1 MSSLT
6 RRSLVAVCAF
16 VASAV
21 LAGAFRPATAQ
32 SEGQAAQRKGK
43 FEVYQGRA
51 GDFRWRLKSP
61 NGQVIA
67 TGGQGYKDKRD
78 CRNAIDSV
86 KRLAADAPVEEV
98 TQPAEEAGA
107 PNAAAPDAAAGERP
121 TRKGP
126 TR

>member
-1 MSSLT
+1 MSGSM
-6 RRSLVAVCAF
+6 RRTLVVLCAF
-16 VASAV
+16 VASVV
-21 LAGAFRPATAQ
+21 LVGVLRPAAAQ
-32 SEGQAAQRKGK
+32 SDGQAQRKGK

-78 CRNAIDSV
+78 CRNAVDSV

-98 TQPAEEAGA
+98 APPAGEDAG
-107 PNAAAPDAAAGERP
+107 APDAAAGQRP
-121 TRKGP
+121 GGNRP
-126 TR
+126 PR